1 MEERR
6 PNTHEKGNEIASA
19 RDCKSVTCFSERID
33 VIKMD
38 PTNLK
43 EKNYSAQLHSKE
55 RSKGI
60 QTRSCS
66 KKQKYA
72 SMLTIT
78 RIGMSC
84 QNLLEFQVSDFA
96 EHAKSL
102 INSYCNAVL

>member
-55 RSKGI
+55 EAREYRPEVVPRNRSM
-60 QTRSCS
+60 QAC
-66 KKQKYA
+66 
-72 SMLTIT
+72 
-78 RIGMSC
+78 
-84 QNLLEFQVSDFA
+84 
-96 EHAKSL
+96 
-102 INSYCNAVL
+102 